1 MMAEERGQNYQGLMC
16 CVGKYKGASV
26 HSSAGKSS
34 VVDPHHLD
42 ADPDSDTL
50 MRIRI
55 LASK

>member
-1 MMAEERGQNYQGLMC
+1 MLAARGGGLGPRLTC
-16 CVGKYKGASV
+16 CEGKCKGAWV

-34 VVDPHHLD
+34 VVDPHHFD